1 MTDMPLNSDYKD
13 NKPEF
18 TVSELSQALKLA
30 VEEAFSQV
38 RVRGEISRLTLA
50 RSGHMYL
57 TLKDENAV
65 LDGVCWRGTV
75 SRLSISPEDGL
86 EVIATGRLST
96 YSGRSSYQIVIEQM
110 EVAGEGALLKL
121 LEDRRKKLLAEGL
134 FDEERK
140 RPLPYIPEVIGVVTS
155 PTGAVIRDILNRL
168 RERFPRRVLV
178 WPTNVQGEGAAEQI
192 ASAIDGFNKLVSDGE
207 LLKPDLIIVARGGGS
222 LEDLWAFN
230 EELVVRATAASK
242 IPIISA
248 VGHETDV
255 TLIDFASDR
264 RASTPTAAAEIA
276 VPVRAELT
284 EKSGNMGA
292 RLLPAI
298 QRQLDFFG
306 KEIEGLGRAI
316 PLPLRWVEAEVQRL
330 DDRADRLEITKTNLF
345 NELKA
350 LIREVSR
357 GLVNPKQQL
366 LYNNGKLMATAR
378 AWHRS
383 LESVIKQKLNE
394 LDKASLI
401 LEGASYQRILESGF
415 ALVTDQ
421 SGKTVSAVDVSSGTK
436 LGIRFF
442 DGDIHV
448 EVKSGIGAKTASKSS
463 LNLKKPSRNLDKDA
477 QGKLI

>member
-1 MTDMPLNSDYKD
+1 MPLNSDYKD

-121 LEDRRKKLLAEGL
+121 LEDRRRKLLAEGL
-134 FDEERK
+134 FDEGRK
-140 RPLPYIPEVIGVVTS
+140 QPLPYIPEVIGVVTS
-155 PTGAVIRDILNRL
+155 PTGAAIRDILNRL

-330 DDRADRLEITKTNLF
+330 DDRADR
-345 NELKA
+345 
-350 LIREVSR
+350 

-448 EVKSGIGAKTASKSS
+448 EVKSGIGAKMASKSS
-463 LNLKKPSRNLDKDA
+463 LNLKKPSRNVDKDA
-477 QGKLI
+477 QG